1 MKSIYNGGNKA
12 NISESQ
18 RGTFLVNITSKV

>member
-12 NISESQ
+12 NISGSQ
-18 RGTFLVNITSKV
+18 RGKFLVNITSKV